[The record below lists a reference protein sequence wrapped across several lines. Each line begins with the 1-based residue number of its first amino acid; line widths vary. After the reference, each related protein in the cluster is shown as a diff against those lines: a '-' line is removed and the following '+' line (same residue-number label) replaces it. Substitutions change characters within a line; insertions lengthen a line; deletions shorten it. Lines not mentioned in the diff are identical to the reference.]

1 MIERTLVLFVLVYL
15 VASQTACQEDEMQL
29 EFRMVCK
36 NYCNE
41 EKVQILNE
49 WGVLYTEPV
58 YVNNVDSE
66 THVCLERTNDEM
78 YILNLMDTANDRW
91 DAGSYLTI
99 IGEYGNVFYKGY
111 MIDKSR
117 ETFPLSLHYPIRK
130 NSEWKITNNAQ
141 GSWMQTAYSDDS
153 WSTETLGSV
162 AGTYSG
168 TQYFR
173 KQFSGMELIGVTYLR
188 EAVNAIKIK
197 E

>member
-111 MIDKSR
+111 MID
-117 ETFPLSLHYPIRK
+117 
-130 NSEWKITNNAQ
+130 
-141 GSWMQTAYSDDS
+141 
-153 WSTETLGSV
+153 
-162 AGTYSG
+162 
-168 TQYFR
+168 
-173 KQFSGMELIGVTYLR
+173 
-188 EAVNAIKIK
+188 
-197 E
+197 